1 VFPDMDTGKAAAL
14 SDLSTKLSGGS
25 SWANG
30 DTTLGKFA
38 SGWTSGPNAAYNT
51 NAANN
56 YSRLT

>member
-1 VFPDMDTGKAAAL
+1 MDTGKAAAL